1 MTAWSIF
8 WKAVKAF
15 LGWLFLTVI
24 FIIVASF
31 TTGFKA
37 YCPTSSFIYGSIAV
51 FTLILVLGLAM
62 GAFED

>member
-1 MTAWSIF
+1 VTPWSIF

-15 LGWLFLTVI
+15 LGWLFLTVV

-37 YCPTSSFIYGSIAV
+37 YCPITSFIYGSIAV
-51 FTLILVLGLAM
+51 FILILILGWAM
-62 GAFED
+62 GVYED

>member
-15 LGWLFLTVI
+15 LGWLFLTAI
-24 FIIVASF
+24 FILSASF
-31 TTGFKA
+31 TTGFRA
-37 YCPTSSFIYGSIAV
+37 YCPITSFIYGSVAV
-51 FTLILVLGLAM
+51 FFLILILGWAM

>member
-1 MTAWSIF
+1 VTPWSIF

-15 LGWLFLTVI
+15 LGWLFFTVV

-37 YCPTSSFIYGSIAV
+37 YCPITSFIYGSIAV
-51 FTLILVLGLAM
+51 FILILVLGWAM
-62 GAFED
+62 GVYED

>member
-1 MTAWSIF
+1 VTPWSIF

-15 LGWLFLTVI
+15 LGWLFFTVV

-37 YCPTSSFIYGSIAV
+37 YCPITSFIYGSIAV
-51 FTLILVLGLAM
+51 FILILILGWAM
-62 GAFED
+62 GVYED